1 MGMSI
6 GELFVSLGFDV
17 DSGKLEAFTDSIK
30 AASTEVLKLSAIAT
44 SGVVALGAFMEG
56 SVNRAM
62 NYKNFTAETGQAA
75 EGLQRFQSVVNQVNS
90 SISTEE
96 AAAKYRALAN
106 AMTDITQ
113 QGGGGALSRLTG
125 GAFHIGMKEDEVIAA
140 IANYKK
146 TFIAQNANGEAVF
159 ARLLDQV
166 GLGAGTTRAFDL
178 TPDQYKAASDP
189 FIRSQNGT
197 DNLMKFGTALAIV
210 QQQWDKFKDDLA
222 GDWAIPLINTIHT
235 VEDWLKD
242 FLKSVQAI
250 YGAWQTWPTAI
261 KDASE
266 VLLGV
271 LALWV
276 VPFGGTLAIVTAI
289 AAAIWDIGRAI
300 RGLPS
305 VTGTVLDAEGKG
317 LKMLWN
323 DPGKFF
329 DNIHQ
334 AIIGID
340 DGKGRDMADRQFRAQ
355 WVAEANERARH
366 RVEHLLPQEGAAGAT
381 VTQNVTAYINSTAP
395 AQAFVD
401 EFMRQNQCQLN
412 QTLLQFAGNP
422 VQ

>member
-6 GELFVSLGFDV
+6 GELFVRLGFDV

-62 NYKNFTAETGQAA
+62 YYKNFTTETGQAA

-125 GAFHIGMKEDEVIAA
+125 GAFKIGMTEDQVIEA
-140 IANYKK
+140 IRAYKQQ
-146 TFIAQNANGEAVF
+146 FIAQNANGAAVH
-159 ARLLDQV
+159 ARLLDQI
-166 GLGAGTTRAFDL
+166 GLGAGTERAFDL
-178 TPDQYKAASDP
+178 SPQQYKAASDP
-189 FIRSQNGT
+189 FVRSANGT
-197 DNLMKFGTALAIV
+197 DNLMKFGTALAILN
-210 QQQWDKFKDDLA
+210 QQWDKFKDDLA
-222 GDWAIPLINTIHT
+222 GDWAIPLIGAIKTA
-235 VEDWLKD
+235 EDWLKD

-250 YGAWQTWPTAI
+250 VGVWQTWPTAI

-266 VLLGV
+266 VLLAV
-271 LALWV
+271 LALWT
-276 VPFGGTLAIVTAI
+276 VPFGGTLLIVTAI
-289 AAAIWDIGRAI
+289 AAAIWDIGKAI

-305 VTGTVLDAEGKG
+305 ISGTVLDPVLKG
-317 LKMLWN
+317 GELLAN
-323 DPGKFF
+323 DPKKWLSNVF
-329 DNIHQ
+329 DLIKQNGGNVHDVTKRQ
-334 AIIGID
+334 NDAD
-340 DGKGRDMADRQFRAQ
+340 WVRDANLRAQ
-355 WVAEANERARH
+355 RH
-366 RVEHLLPQEGAAGAT
+366 IEHILPGAGGGST
-381 VTQNVTAYINSTAP
+381 VTQNVTAHINSTAP
-395 AQAFVD
+395 AHALVD
-401 EFMRQNQCQLN
+401 EFMRRNQTLLN
-412 QTLLQFAGNP
+412 QTLLSFAGNP

>member
-17 DSGKLEAFTDSIK
+17 DSGKLESFTDSIK

-62 NYKNFTAETGQAA
+62 NYKNFTTETGQAA

-96 AAAKYRALAN
+96 AAVKYRALAN

-113 QGGGGALSRLTG
+113 QGGGGAIARLTG
-125 GAFHIGMKEDEVIAA
+125 GAFHIGMTEDQVIEA
-140 IANYKK
+140 IHAYKQQ
-146 TFIAQNANGEAVF
+146 FIAQNANGAAVH

-166 GLGAGTTRAFDL
+166 GLGAGTERAFDL
-178 TPDQYKAASDP
+178 TPQQYKAASDP

-197 DNLMKFGTALAIV
+197 DNLMKFGTALAIL

-222 GDWAIPLINTIHT
+222 GDWAVPLINAIR
-235 VEDWLKD
+235 VAEDWLKD
-242 FLKSVQAI
+242 FLKSVEAI
-250 YGAWQTWPTAI
+250 YKVWVTWPTAI

-266 VLLGV
+266 VLLAV

-276 VPFGGTLAIVTAI
+276 VPFGGTLAVVTAI

-329 DNIHQ
+329 SNIGD
-334 AIIGID
+334 ALRD
-340 DGKGRDMADRQFRAQ
+340 DKHADMADRQFRQQ
-355 WVAEANERARH
+355 WVDAANERAKH
-366 RVEHLLPQEGAAGAT
+366 RVEHILPPAGAGGNN
-381 VTQNVTAYINSTAP
+381 VTQNVTAHINSTAP
-395 AQAFVD
+395 AQALVD
-401 EFMRQNQCQLN
+401 EFMRRNQTMLN
-412 QTLLQFAGNP
+412 QTLMSFAGNP

>member
-62 NYKNFTAETGQAA
+62 NYKNFTNETGQAA
-75 EGLQRFQSVVNQVNS
+75 EGLQRFQSVVNQVNA

-96 AAAKYRALAN
+96 AAAKYRALAD

-113 QGGGGALSRLTG
+113 QGGGGALARLTG
-125 GAFHIGMKEDEVIAA
+125 GAFHVGMTEDQVIEA
-140 IANYKK
+140 IRAYKQ
-146 TFIAQNANGEAVF
+146 TFIAQNANGAAVH
-159 ARLLDQV
+159 ARLLDQIGV
-166 GLGAGTTRAFDL
+166 GAGTERAFDL
-178 TPDQYKAASDP
+178 SPEQYKAASDP

-197 DNLMKFGTALAIV
+197 ENLMKFGNFLALL

-222 GDWAIPLINTIHT
+222 GDWAIPLINAIQTS
-235 VEDWLKD
+235 EDWLKD
-242 FLKSVQAI
+242 FLKSLQAI
-250 YGAWQTWPTAI
+250 YNVWLTWPTAI

-266 VLLGV
+266 VLLAV

-305 VTGTVLDAEGKG
+305 VTGTFLDTESKG
-317 LKMLWN
+317 IKLLFN
-323 DPGKFF
+323 DPGKFG
-329 DNIHQ
+329 NNLMMS
-334 AIIGID
+334 ID
-340 DGKGRDMADRQFRAQ
+340 DLMGVDRNNPNLHWFK
-355 WVAEANERARH
+355 ENGG
-366 RVEHLLPQEGAAGAT
+366 GAANN
-381 VTQNVTAYINSTAP
+381 VTQNVTAHINSTAP
-395 AQAFVD
+395 AQALFD
-401 EFMRQNQCQLN
+401 EFMRQNQRQLN
-412 QTLLQFAGNP
+412 QTLMSFAGRP